1 MSDVVV
7 RMEHIFKSF
16 SGIKA
21 LQDVQI
27 DLRKGEIHA
36 LMGENGAGKSTLMKI
51 LTGVYTKDS
60 GSIQILNEQTGKMEE
75 VNVRTPLQGSQLGL
89 SMVFQELNL
98 LENMN
103 IAENIYLGREP
114 VGKGTVLDRRKMN
127 EMAAEQLKKVKLD
140 LDPNTMLAK
149 LSVGQKQC
157 IEIAKALSYNARVVV
172 FDEPTASLSEHES
185 QILFDII
192 RDLKQKGVCIVYI
205 SHRMEEVFEL
215 ADRITV
221 FRNGQYVATV
231 PNEGVT
237 EADLIKM
244 MIGHDMDTAERKG
257 ARDFN
262 KDKVVF
268 EARDITALPG
278 AKPISFKLHERE
290 ILGFFGLV
298 GAGRTEMARVLFGV
312 DPIGEGEIYVH
323 GNKVKIS
330 CPRDA
335 INAGIGL
342 VPEDRKGL
350 GLILDMSIKDNMLIS
365 KIGQLSSPVLK
376 KEQLKQ
382 ITGSF
387 ISDLSIKL
395 RNETQYVKELSGGNQ
410 QKVVIAKWL
419 AMTPDILIMDE
430 PTRGIDVGAKEEI
443 YALMRQL
450 ADSGKSIIMISS
462 EIAEVTKISDR
473 IIVMH
478 EGEITGNLSIEE
490 ANKDNIMQAAF
501 GGIKND

>member
-103 IAENIYLGREP
+103 IAENIYLVREP

-185 QILFDII
+185 
-192 RDLKQKGVCIVYI
+192 
-205 SHRMEEVFEL
+205 
-215 ADRITV
+215 
-221 FRNGQYVATV
+221 
-231 PNEGVT
+231 
-237 EADLIKM
+237 
-244 MIGHDMDTAERKG
+244 
-257 ARDFN
+257 
-262 KDKVVF
+262 
-268 EARDITALPG
+268 
-278 AKPISFKLHERE
+278 
-290 ILGFFGLV
+290 
-298 GAGRTEMARVLFGV
+298 
-312 DPIGEGEIYVH
+312 
-323 GNKVKIS
+323 
-330 CPRDA
+330 
-335 INAGIGL
+335 
-342 VPEDRKGL
+342 
-350 GLILDMSIKDNMLIS
+350 
-365 KIGQLSSPVLK
+365 
-376 KEQLKQ
+376 
-382 ITGSF
+382 
-387 ISDLSIKL
+387 
-395 RNETQYVKELSGGNQ
+395 
-410 QKVVIAKWL
+410 
-419 AMTPDILIMDE
+419 
-430 PTRGIDVGAKEEI
+430 
-443 YALMRQL
+443 
-450 ADSGKSIIMISS
+450 
-462 EIAEVTKISDR
+462 
-473 IIVMH
+473 
-478 EGEITGNLSIEE
+478 
-490 ANKDNIMQAAF
+490 
-501 GGIKND
+501 